1 MTLGGKPGVIVAF
14 TGGRGMFTTGSPT
27 RQSTVAMRLP
37 ALAFMSIMT
46 SSSAFTIAAEGS
58 RRTILAGG
66 GYVLDISSHADD
78 IVDAQRLRY
87 EVFAAEPGFSDQ
99 IGDAATGLDAD
110 RFDAFCDHLLVRE
123 ERTGTL
129 VGCSRLLPPPGAIAA
144 GGWYSATEF
153 DLGELDAIG
162 SQTVEMGRACVAG
175 DQRSG
180 SVTALM
186 WAALL
191 DYLSQADYRY
201 LMGCVSVPLGHAA
214 VRGGIRPNRRGADL
228 RGIRDVLAADHAAT
242 WGVHPLARPLVDG
255 VPLDDIAPPA
265 RVVVP
270 PLMRGYLR
278 LGAKVCGDPAIDDI
292 FDVGDFLT
300 VLDGDAT
307 TSRYRE
313 RLQDTVSRLSADPE
327 PA

>member
-1 MTLGGKPGVIVAF
+1 MTGISA
-14 TGGRGMFTTGSPT
+14 TTLVTPDG
-27 RQSTVAMRLP
+27 
-37 ALAFMSIMT
+37 
-46 SSSAFTIAAEGS
+46 

-66 GYVLDISSHADD
+66 GFVLDISNNADD

-87 EVFAAEPGFSDQ
+87 DVFAAEPGFSDQ
-99 IGDAATGLDAD
+99 IGDARTGLDAD
-110 RFDAFCDHLLVRE
+110 RFDEFCDHLLVRDTE
-123 ERTGTL
+123 TGSL

-153 DLGELDAIG
+153 DLSDLDGIR

-191 DYLSQADYRY
+191 DYLNQADYRY
-201 LMGCVSVPLGHAA
+201 LMGCVSVPLDGA
-214 VRGGIRPNRRGADL
+214 VIRGGGAPNPRGADL
-228 RGIRDVLAADHAAT
+228 RGIRDTLLADHAAA
-242 WGVHPLARPLVDG
+242 WQARPLSAPMVDG
-255 VPLDDIAPPA
+255 VPLDVIAAPSK
-265 RVVVP
+265 VVVP

-278 LGAKVCGDPAIDDI
+278 LGAKVCGDPAVDDV

-307 TSRYRE
+307 SSRYRR
-313 RLQDTVSRLSADPE
+313 RLQDTVLRLTAQGD
-327 PA
+327 A

>member
-1 MTLGGKPGVIVAF
+1 MTPGGKPGVIMVF
-14 TGGRGMFTTGSPT
+14 TAGRGKFTRAYPT
-27 RQSTVAMRLP
+27 RQATVAASSP
-37 ALAFMSIMT
+37 ALETIETMT
-46 SSSAFTIAAEGS
+46 GISAHTIVARGG

-66 GYVLDISSHADD
+66 GYVLDISSNADD

-87 EVFAAEPGFSDQ
+87 DVFAAEPGFSDH

-110 RFDAFCDHLLVRE
+110 RFDEFCDHLLVRDAAS
-123 ERTGTL
+123 GSL

-153 DLGELDAIG
+153 DLSDLDAIR

-180 SVTALM
+180 AVTALM

-191 DYLSQADYRY
+191 DYLNQAGYRY
-201 LMGCVSVPLGHAA
+201 LMGCVSVPLDGAA
-214 VRGGIRPNRRGADL
+214 VRGGGGLNARGADL
-228 RGIRDVLAADHAAT
+228 RGIRDTLLADHAAPRRAT
-242 WGVHPLARPLVDG
+242 PLTAPRIDG
-255 VPLDDIAPPA
+255 IPLDDIAPPTK
-265 RVVVP
+265 VVVP

-278 LGAKVCGDPAIDDI
+278 LGAKVCGDPAVDDL

-313 RLQDTVSRLSADPE
+313 RLQDTVSRLTAQGT
-327 PA
+327 A